1 MNATDGGTCVLR
13 TRGLRKEYGR
23 EAGLVR
29 AVDEVDLDVAR
40 GETVAVM
47 GPSGCGKSTLLYL
60 LGGWTGPRPG
70 RSGSTGRTSPGCPSA
85 RWPGC
90 GATPSDS
97 YSRPFT

>member
-1 MNATDGGTCVLR
+1 MNAADGGTCVLR

-47 GPSGCGKSTLLYL
+47 GPVAAGSPRCCTCSA
-60 LGGWTGPRPG
+60 GWTGPRPE
-70 RSGSTGRTSPGCPSA
+70 RSGWTGRT
-85 RWPGC
+85 
-90 GATPSDS
+90 
-97 YSRPFT
+97 